1 MDTRFWGPPAW
12 RLLHIVAAHYEP
24 ARRRP
29 VAQFFEVLPYV
40 LPCKFCRANLT
51 AYYESGAP
59 GAALGSRADLEKY
72 VYELHKRVSAKLRT
86 EGGAPAPAPV
96 FREVA
101 AAAEAA
107 VDQIPMPAWDFLF
120 SVAYIYPPDT
130 REVPMPDAPATCPSD
145 AADCDRNKWNM
156 LPIAKRLHYWKRFW
170 KLLPGVLPAAWAQRW
185 TEAVRRVRPVF
196 SSRRGAI
203 AALWRI
209 RCAFEAGEEHDPYGE
224 VCARLTYHAS
234 GCGTAAGARLRTCRR
249 LAKRSEEKRSE
260 EKRQRGHVQPRGQTR
275 RKHSPSKH

>member
-24 ARRRP
+24 AKQRR
-29 VAQFFEVLPYV
+29 AAAEFFEVLPYV

-51 AYYESGAP
+51 AHYEGSSPAE
-59 GAALGSRADLEKY
+59 ALDSRADLEKY
-72 VYELHKRVSAKLRT
+72 VYELHKRVSAKLRL
-86 EGGAPAPAPV
+86 EGGAPAPAPA

-101 AAAEAA
+101 EAAAAA
-107 VDQIPMPAWDFLF
+107 VDQTPMPVWDFLF

-130 REVPMPDAPATCPSD
+130 REAPMPDAPATCPSD

-156 LPIAKRLHYWKRFW
+156 LPIGKRLHYWRRFW
-170 KLLPGVLPAAWAQRW
+170 KLLPGVLPAAWARRW
-185 TEAVRRVRPVF
+185 IAAVRRVRPVF
-196 SSRRGAI
+196 SSRKGAV

-209 RCAFEAGEEHDPYGE
+209 RCVFEGGRNDPYGE
-224 VCARLTYHAS
+224 VCARLSYHAS
-234 GCGTAAGARLRTCRR
+234 GCGTAAGARHRTCRR
-249 LAKRSEEKRSE
+249 LAKRQ
-260 EKRQRGHVQPRGQTR
+260 RQRGQTR